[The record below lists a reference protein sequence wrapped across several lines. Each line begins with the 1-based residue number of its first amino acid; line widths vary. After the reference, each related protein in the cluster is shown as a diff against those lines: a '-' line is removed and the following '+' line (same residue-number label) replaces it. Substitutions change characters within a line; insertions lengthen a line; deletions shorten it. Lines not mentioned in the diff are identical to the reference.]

1 MAGKVSKL
9 GGRSEGNDSDP
20 ASKMCEPCRD
30 KFRTLSE
37 AQRPC
42 DRPGCASTWTWSVQA
57 QLEAFATRRS
67 PPPHLCAED
76 EAKLSAL
83 VDRQIPCS
91 VAGCKRHWV
100 LSRRAQLIAGAP
112 DVEVV
117 PPPAMCGPCANV
129 YDKISDRPVTC
140 GIRGCKK
147 KWTWG
152 RDEQIQDY
160 AAGESNEPPRRLC
173 ESCKGVFGAIAHR
186 EVRCRTSGC
195 KNTWTWPREMQLD
208 AAIADKPLPKAPHRM
223 CQRCIDLYSSLR
235 DVERPCRR
243 PGCKHTWTDK
253 RGAQLARAVRGKV
266 GDPYPHYC
274 AECEKEMG
282 ELEEQHVP
290 CKTEHCPGTWTWTAA
305 QQLAA
310 GVRPTPKAE
319 ADGPGAP
326 QVQRAPQSEVR
337 NGATSDRRQAT
348 LVAGGEHAPQ
358 DQDQDHNHDHEH
370 DVVPGDSAQ
379 PGDGEVALAS
389 PDAGEATA
397 GNGGLAAN
405 GGSQASPAP
414 GGAGDR
420 KRRRRKRR
428 REVRPPGRRCDDC
441 LAFLTDRK
449 TKEIPCTGCQT
460 PIHWPPESQLQTHLG
475 NWAEPSLC
483 GACKRDL
490 TEAARVAEREALRH
504 GGHLHEAHLHEGHQ
518 TAATPP
524 EAATGTGDGVAV
536 AQPNTDSG
544 PESTPG
550 PPSEVSDSPNAA
562 TPAHVVPEDAASPN
576 TDART

>member
-1 MAGKVSKL
+1 MGSLGFTLADRLGAKSIPCSVSGCTRTWIQMAGKISKL
-9 GGRSEGNDSDP
+9 GGRSEGKDGDP
-20 ASKMCEPCRD
+20 ASTMCDPCRE
-30 KFRTLSE
+30 KFQALSDV
-37 AQRPC
+37 QRPC
-42 DRPGCASTWTWSVQA
+42 DRPGCASTWTWPVGA

-67 PPPHLCAED
+67 PPPHLCADD
-76 EAKLSAL
+76 EAKLAAL
-83 VDRQIPCS
+83 ADRQIPCS
-91 VAGCKRHWV
+91 VAGCKRAWV

-112 DVEVV
+112 DIEVI
-117 PPPAMCGPCANV
+117 PSPAMCGPCANV
-129 YDKISDRPVTC
+129 YEKISDRPVTC

-147 KWTWG
+147 KWTWT

-195 KNTWTWPREMQLD
+195 KNTWTWPREAQLD
-208 AAIADKPLPKAPHRM
+208 AAIADKPVPKAPHRM
-223 CQRCIDLYSSLR
+223 CQRCIDLYSGLR

-243 PGCKHTWTDK
+243 SGCKRTWTDK
-253 RGAQLARAVRGKV
+253 RGAQLARAVRGKT

-310 GVRPTPKAE
+310 GVRPALKADTDTDADVENLRGQLEQRVGTLSRQPRQELLKPGDPSAQQQGDSE
-319 ADGPGAP
+319 ADTTDVTDGAAPVARTSVTSGAP
-326 QVQRAPQSEVR
+326 VAQGGQAPS
-337 NGATSDRRQAT
+337 S
-348 LVAGGEHAPQ
+348 
-358 DQDQDHNHDHEH
+358 
-370 DVVPGDSAQ
+370 
-379 PGDGEVALAS
+379 
-389 PDAGEATA
+389 
-397 GNGGLAAN
+397 
-405 GGSQASPAP
+405 GS
-414 GGAGDR
+414 DR

-428 REVRPPGRRCDDC
+428 REIRPPERRCDDC

-449 TKEIPCTGCQT
+449 TKEIPCTGCKT

-504 GGHLHEAHLHEGHQ
+504 GGHGVAAG
-518 TAATPP
+518 TAAV
-524 EAATGTGDGVAV
+524 ADGAIS
-536 AQPNTDSG
+536 SG
-544 PESTPG
+544 SAPVIPDTSLQ
-550 PPSEVSDSPNAA
+550 SDQVGAP
-562 TPAHVVPEDAASPN
+562 PAHVSADETGAPA
-576 TDART
+576 TDAHT

>member
-1 MAGKVSKL
+1 MTGKGAKL
-9 GGRSEGNDSDP
+9 GGRGQATDGDP
-20 ASKMCEPCRD
+20 ASTMCEPCRD
-30 KFRTLSE
+30 KFRALSE
-37 AQRPC
+37 QERPC
-42 DRPGCASTWTWSVQA
+42 DRPGCTATWSWSVRA
-57 QLEAFATRRS
+57 QLEAFATRR
-67 PPPHLCAED
+67 PPPQHLCQED
-76 EAKLSAL
+76 QAKLAAL
-83 VDRQIPCS
+83 VDRSIACS
-91 VAGCKRHWV
+91 VPGCKRSWV

-112 DVEVV
+112 DVELA
-117 PPPAMCGPCANV
+117 PPAAMCGPCANV
-129 YDKISDRPVTC
+129 YDKIADRPITC

-147 KWTWG
+147 KWIWP

-173 ESCKGVFGAIAHR
+173 ESCKGVFGAIANR
-186 EVRCRTSGC
+186 DVRCRTSGC
-195 KNTWTWPREMQLD
+195 KNTWAWPREAQLD

-243 PGCKHTWTDK
+243 SGCKRTWTDK
-253 RGAQLARAVRGKV
+253 RGAQMARAVRGKT

-282 ELEEQHVP
+282 ELEERQVP

-319 ADGPGAP
+319 VEPSLTASSRRPEDLAHDHLAHELRHPGGEPDGLREDDAI
-326 QVQRAPQSEVR
+326 RHESPQSERVQTPPLL
-337 NGATSDRRQAT
+337 AAD
-348 LVAGGEHAPQ
+348 E
-358 DQDQDHNHDHEH
+358 
-370 DVVPGDSAQ
+370 PGT
-379 PGDGEVALAS
+379 PHGVVALA
-389 PDAGEATA
+389 AAT
-397 GNGGLAAN
+397 
-405 GGSQASPAP
+405 GGSRADSAR
-414 GGAGDR
+414 DHER

-428 REVRPPGRRCDDC
+428 REVRPPERRCDDC

-475 NWAEPSLC
+475 NWAEPTLC

-504 GGHLHEAHLHEGHQ
+504 GGHLV
-518 TAATPP
+518 
-524 EAATGTGDGVAV
+524 TGTVPLADADDDRHQHELQTREEHDP
-536 AQPNTDSG
+536 QPQD
-544 PESTPG
+544 PG
-550 PPSEVSDSPNAA
+550 S
-562 TPAHVVPEDAASPN
+562 
-576 TDART
+576 DARESDDHAQAQAQVHAAQAADEPATATHLPTETELAQASDAQS